1 MYKVIHFELIWLQG
15 ATVKNDGESVLIS
28 RIVKGSIADQ
38 SGLLHEGD
46 EILEI
51 NENGIRGKT
60 INDVSE
66 FMVRKPL
73 FSLLV

>member
-1 MYKVIHFELIWLQG
+1 M
-15 ATVKNDGESVLIS
+15 
-28 RIVKGSIADQ
+28 ADQ

-51 NENGIRGKT
+51 NEVDVRGKT

-66 FMVRKPL
+66 FMVRKTL
-73 FSLLV
+73 F